1 MSYVLAEQR
10 DADVVAAFREYR
22 AYLSENANSFP
33 PSAYELAM
41 SDWYFDFSDH
51 RCPHDAWLQSATFHE
66 PSTGSCSEIRSST
79 LTVHLFGAYHDGYIE
94 FVYPEVRAYE
104 LSAPFAVQGHGD
116 WRYDEFRVAEGG
128 GVIHEIEWAAFGHT
142 GRWLIE
148 AADVIQK
155 WIPR

>member
-1 MSYVLAEQR
+1 MIPTTI
-10 DADVVAAFREYR
+10 AARMTPGFNPRRFTNHRRER
-22 AYLSENANSFP
+22 SE
-33 PSAYELAM
+33 L
-41 SDWYFDFSDH
+41 
-51 RCPHDAWLQSATFHE
+51 
-66 PSTGSCSEIRSST
+66 RSST
-79 LTVHLFGAYHDGYIE
+79 LTVHLLGAYHDGYIE

-116 WRYDEFRVAEGG
+116 WRFDEFRVADGG

-148 AADVIQK
+148 AADVTHK